1 MHREAELYQ
10 MSQQRTSQWP
20 DNYKDIKKRKE
31 EERFRKF
38 EKEEMER
45 RKLDE
50 EERAFQQVLKE
61 N

>member
-38 EKEEMER
+38 EKEEMDR

>member
-1 MHREAELYQ
+1 

-38 EKEEMER
+38 EKEEMDR